1 MEIDICCIL
10 GLYKLFVPR
19 ENVVTKK
26 NTQVKADGFLS
37 YPLYIGLFI
46 KIEKDAF

>member
-1 MEIDICCIL
+1 M
-10 GLYKLFVPR
+10 LYTRVVQAFRAPR
-19 ENVVTKK
+19 KRGYKK